1 MRQSRGNAV
10 AGSCGT
16 AGKGLVQTSLKR
28 TALAWDQVESGLDT
42 QAGRNS
48 LTFFFLTAWELCQDM
63 QLGLEAAIK
72 GQL

>member
-1 MRQSRGNAV
+1 M
-10 AGSCGT
+10 
-16 AGKGLVQTSLKR
+16 VQTTLKR

-48 LTFFFLTAWELCQDM
+48 LTFFFFAAWELCQDM

-72 GQL
+72 GKL